1 MYQYTLYYSN
11 GPIPHAMPKH
21 CFTGLLFWRIQT
33 VVSLHSYILSLTKIS
48 VKASG
53 ESFVALVKFVG
64 LFEVNLFLQ
73 QEDHE
78 ETLLILKI

>member
-1 MYQYTLYYSN
+1 M
-11 GPIPHAMPKH
+11 
-21 CFTGLLFWRIQT
+21 

-64 LFEVNLFLQ
+64 LLEVNLFLQ
-73 QEDHE
+73 HE
-78 ETLLILKI
+78 NHEQTLLILKI